1 MYVPRHFDESRV
13 DVLHDLI
20 CARPLATLVTLSSDG
35 LTANHVPLLIS
46 AEPVPLGTLRG
57 HVARSNPIWT
67 DITKGVEVLAV
78 FHGPD
83 AYISPSWYPTKA
95 ETGKVVPTWNYAV
108 VHACGTL
115 RVVDDPLWLRANL
128 EALTAHNESAFAEPW
143 HVSDAPPDFT
153 ERLIAAVVG
162 IEIVITRLTG
172 KWKVSQNQPHQNQV
186 DVARGLRESSNARAQ
201 EMAALVE
208 GAKNAR

>member
-1 MYVPRHFDESRV
+1 MYVPKHFDESRV

-46 AEPVPLGTLRG
+46 AEPVPFGTLRG

-67 DITKGVEVLAV
+67 DIAKGVEVLAV

-83 AYISPSWYPTKA
+83 AYISPSWYSTKA

-108 VHACGTL
+108 VHAYGTL
-115 RVVDDPLWLRANL
+115 RIVDDPSWLRANL
-128 EALTAHNESAFAEPW
+128 EALTTHNESAFAEPW
-143 HVSDAPPDFT
+143 HVSDAPQDFT
-153 ERLIAAVVG
+153 QRLIAAVVG

-186 DVARGLRESSNARAQ
+186 GVVQGLRKSSSTRAQ